1 MSAGRMAGAPP
12 CDFVLRGAGELVTM
26 APGSVP
32 GAEGE
37 LGVVRDGALAA
48 RDGRIVWVGPE
59 RELASAAVARRTQSR
74 WTPAAPASR
83 PASSTR
89 TRTPSS
95 PARARPSSRRGSP
108 ARPTREILASGGGI
122 NSTVRATRA
131 ASLEEL
137 EALTARR
144 LDTFL
149 LHGTTTLEVKSGYG
163 LTTEDELKMLRAA
176 RVEHPTRRAYT
187 HLGAH
192 FVPPEYE
199 GRPDEYIDLVCAE
212 MLPAAEG
219 IAEFVDV
226 FCDEGAFTVDQS
238 RRVLQAG
245 EALGMR
251 AKLHADELALSGG
264 SELAAEL
271 GCVSADHLVH
281 IGAAEIRALRDAGV
295 VAVMLP
301 GTSFSLGA
309 KYAPAREL
317 LAAGAMVALATDFNP
332 GTCYCENMQMAI
344 ALACQGMKL
353 TPSQALRAATMG
365 GAAALGRT
373 DQVGSLE
380 AGKWCDLLVL
390 DGEGHHELGYHFGVN
405 IVSEVVVGGRVVV
418 SGGRC
423 EAVPG
428 ARCAALRRL
437 PGRHGGE
444 LTVALIECV
453 PNFSEGRR
461 PEVIDEI
468 AAAVASVAGV
478 DLLDRQSDETHNRCV
493 LTFVGEPEAAA
504 EAAFRAIAAAARLID
519 LNQHRGAHPRFGATD
534 VVPFVPIRA
543 GDMPVCVAT
552 AHQLGRRVAAEL
564 QIPVYF
570 YEEAAR
576 TPERRNLVDGA
587 RRRVRGAARRHRD
600 ATPRAPR
607 TRDRRASIP
616 RRARWPSAPARR

>member
-1 MSAGRMAGAPP
+1 MTLVVSDASP

-37 LGVVRDGALAA
+37 LGVLRDAALVA
-48 RDGRIVWVGPE
+48 REGRIVWVG
-59 RELASAAVARRTQSR
+59 RESDLTSVAVAADAVEVDAGGACVTPGFVDPHTHAVFAGSR
-74 WTPAAPASR
+74 AAEFE
-83 PASSTR
+83 
-89 TRTPSS
+89 
-95 PARARPSSRRGSP
+95 ARLAGTTYS
-108 ARPTREILASGGGI
+108 EILASGGGI

-163 LTTEDELKMLRAA
+163 LTTDDELKMLRAA
-176 RVEHPTRRAYT
+176 RVAHPTRRAYT

-192 FVPPEYE
+192 VVPPEYE
-199 GRPDEYIDLVCAE
+199 GRPDEYINMVCAE

-219 IAEFVDV
+219 LAEFVDV

-251 AKLHADELALSGG
+251 AKLHADEIALSGG
-264 SELAAEL
+264 SDLAAEL
-271 GCVSADHLVH
+271 GCISADHLVH
-281 IGAAEIRALRDAGV
+281 IGPAQIRALRDAAV

-309 KYAPAREL
+309 KYAPARDL
-317 LAAGAMVALATDFNP
+317 LAAGATVALATDFNP

-365 GAAALGRT
+365 AAAALGRA

-380 AGKWCDLLVL
+380 AGKWCDLLIL

-405 IVSEVVVGGRVVV
+405 IVREVMVGSRRVV
-418 SGGRC
+418 SGGCRV
-423 EAVPG
+423 AVSG
-428 ARCAALRRL
+428 GHLHDAR
-437 PGRHGGE
+437 
-444 LTVALIECV
+444 
-453 PNFSEGRR
+453 
-461 PEVIDEI
+461 
-468 AAAVASVAGV
+468 AAVS
-478 DLLDRQSDETHNRCV
+478 
-493 LTFVGEPEAAA
+493 
-504 EAAFRAIAAAARLID
+504 
-519 LNQHRGAHPRFGATD
+519 
-534 VVPFVPIRA
+534 
-543 GDMPVCVAT
+543 
-552 AHQLGRRVAAEL
+552 
-564 QIPVYF
+564 
-570 YEEAAR
+570 
-576 TPERRNLVDGA
+576 
-587 RRRVRGAARRHRD
+587 
-600 ATPRAPR
+600 
-607 TRDRRASIP
+607 
-616 RRARWPSAPARR
+616 

>member
-1 MSAGRMAGAPP
+1 MTPAGGGASP

-26 APGSVP
+26 APGVVP

-37 LGVVRDGALAA
+37 LGVLRHAALAA

-59 RELASAAVARRTQSR
+59 RDLAAAAIAADAIEVDAGGACVTPGFVDPHTHAVFAGSRAAEFEARLAGMTYS
-74 WTPAAPASR
+74 
-83 PASSTR
+83 
-89 TRTPSS
+89 
-95 PARARPSSRRGSP
+95 
-108 ARPTREILASGGGI
+108 EILASGGGI

-176 RVEHPTRRAYT
+176 RVQHPMRRAYT

-199 GRPDEYIDLVCAE
+199 GRPDEYINLVCAE

-219 IAEFVDV
+219 MAEFVDV

-271 GCVSADHLVH
+271 GCVSADHLIH
-281 IGAAEIRALRDAGV
+281 IGAAQISALRDAGV

-301 GTSFSLGA
+301 GTSFSLSA

-353 TPSQALRAATMG
+353 TPSQALRAATLG

-405 IVSEVVVGGRVVV
+405 IVREAIVGGRVVV
-418 SGGRC
+418 SRGRC
-423 EAVPG
+423 EAVSG
-428 ARCAALRRL
+428 ARCPAPSGDCPSDAAT
-437 PGRHGGE
+437 E
-444 LTVALIECV
+444 V
-453 PNFSEGRR
+453 SR
-461 PEVIDEI
+461 PW
-468 AAAVASVAGV
+468 
-478 DLLDRQSDETHNRCV
+478 H
-493 LTFVGEPEAAA
+493 
-504 EAAFRAIAAAARLID
+504 
-519 LNQHRGAHPRFGATD
+519 
-534 VVPFVPIRA
+534 
-543 GDMPVCVAT
+543 
-552 AHQLGRRVAAEL
+552 
-564 QIPVYF
+564 
-570 YEEAAR
+570 
-576 TPERRNLVDGA
+576 
-587 RRRVRGAARRHRD
+587 
-600 ATPRAPR
+600 
-607 TRDRRASIP
+607 
-616 RRARWPSAPARR
+616 

>member
-1 MSAGRMAGAPP
+1 MTSMDTGTLPS
-12 CDFVLRGAGELVTM
+12 DFVLRGAGELVIM

-32 GAEGE
+32 GAEGD
-37 LGVVRDGALAA
+37 LGVLRDAALLA

-59 RELASAAVARRTQSR
+59 RELTSAAVAVDAVEVDAGGACVTPGFVDPHTHAVFAGSR
-74 WTPAAPASR
+74 AAEFE
-83 PASSTR
+83 
-89 TRTPSS
+89 
-95 PARARPSSRRGSP
+95 ARLAGTSYS
-108 ARPTREILASGGGI
+108 EILASGGGI

-163 LTTEDELKMLRAA
+163 LTTDDELKMLRAA
-176 RVEHPTRRAYT
+176 RVAHPMRRAYT

-199 GRPDEYIDLVCAE
+199 GRPDEFINMVCAE

-219 IAEFVDV
+219 MAESVDV
-226 FCDEGAFTVDQS
+226 FCDQGAFTVDQS

-245 EALGMR
+245 QALGMR
-251 AKLHADELALSGG
+251 TKLHADELALSGG

-271 GCVSADHLVH
+271 GCISADHLIH
-281 IGAAEIRALRDAGV
+281 IGPTQIRALRDAGV

-309 KYAPAREL
+309 TYAPAREL
-317 LAAGAMVALATDFNP
+317 LAAGATVALATDFNP

-365 GAAALGRT
+365 GAAALGRA

-405 IVSEVVVGGRVVV
+405 IVRDVVMSGRVVV
-418 SGGRC
+418 SRGRC
-423 EAVPG
+423 EAVPC
-428 ARCAALRRL
+428 ARCAT
-437 PGRHGGE
+437 P
-444 LTVALIECV
+444 
-453 PNFSEGRR
+453 
-461 PEVIDEI
+461 
-468 AAAVASVAGV
+468 
-478 DLLDRQSDETHNRCV
+478 
-493 LTFVGEPEAAA
+493 VGDCPADS
-504 EAAFRAIAAAARLID
+504 AAR
-519 LNQHRGAHPRFGATD
+519 
-534 VVPFVPIRA
+534 A
-543 GDMPVCVAT
+543 G
-552 AHQLGRRVAAEL
+552 
-564 QIPVYF
+564 
-570 YEEAAR
+570 
-576 TPERRNLVDGA
+576 
-587 RRRVRGAARRHRD
+587 
-600 ATPRAPR
+600 
-607 TRDRRASIP
+607 
-616 RRARWPSAPARR
+616 

>member
-1 MSAGRMAGAPP
+1 MTSSKAGASL

-32 GAEGE
+32 GAEGD
-37 LGVVRDGALAA
+37 LGVLRDAALLA

-59 RELASAAVARRTQSR
+59 REMASAALTSDAVELDAGGACVTPGFVDPHTHAVFAGSRAGEFEARLAGTTYS
-74 WTPAAPASR
+74 
-83 PASSTR
+83 
-89 TRTPSS
+89 
-95 PARARPSSRRGSP
+95 
-108 ARPTREILASGGGI
+108 EILASGGGI
-122 NSTVRATRA
+122 NSTVRSTRA

-163 LTTEDELKMLRAA
+163 LTTADELKMLRAA
-176 RVEHPTRRAYT
+176 RVEHPTRRAFT

-199 GRPDEYIDLVCAE
+199 GRPDEYVNMVCAE

-219 IAEFVDV
+219 FAELVDV
-226 FCDEGAFTVDQS
+226 FCDEGAFSVDQS

-251 AKLHADELALSGG
+251 AKLHADEIALSGG
-264 SELAAEL
+264 AELAAEL
-271 GCVSADHLVH
+271 GCISADHLVH

-309 KYAPAREL
+309 KYAPARDL
-317 LAAGAMVALATDFNP
+317 LAAGATVALATDFNP

-380 AGKWCDLLVL
+380 AGKWCDLLIL

-405 IVSEVVVGGRVVV
+405 IVREVVVGGRVVV

-423 EAVPG
+423 EAVSSS
-428 ARCAALRRL
+428 RLRDCQ
-437 PGRHGGE
+437 
-444 LTVALIECV
+444 A
-453 PNFSEGRR
+453 
-461 PEVIDEI
+461 EV
-468 AAAVASVAGV
+468 
-478 DLLDRQSDETHNRCV
+478 R
-493 LTFVGEPEAAA
+493 
-504 EAAFRAIAAAARLID
+504 
-519 LNQHRGAHPRFGATD
+519 
-534 VVPFVPIRA
+534 
-543 GDMPVCVAT
+543 
-552 AHQLGRRVAAEL
+552 
-564 QIPVYF
+564 
-570 YEEAAR
+570 
-576 TPERRNLVDGA
+576 
-587 RRRVRGAARRHRD
+587 
-600 ATPRAPR
+600 
-607 TRDRRASIP
+607 
-616 RRARWPSAPARR
+616 